1 MNTLEISRVLK
12 ENVHTKHR
20 FLGVFSCDTI
30 PKHPIKDTCFVSNTD
45 PQHLPGQHWVAFYV
59 ASTGEVYYFDSFGLP
74 PLSAEFLAFV
84 ERSAPFK
91 WQRNRVQLQDTSA
104 DTCGPHCVH
113 FLIEACRT
121 RNPKKC
127 VMRMSKIPKLSDRT
141 VSQKLAMLMLWQK
154 RGVAIADVSWKQR
167 FSALPK
173 WCWIYP
179 KSRNVCW
186 RKVVRG
192 VVRVTAWDF
201 AVCSVANRRRKLKKN
216 NLVCFRLKWK

>member
-74 PLSAEFLAFV
+74 PLSAEFLSFV

-91 WQRNRVQLQDTSA
+91 WQRNRIQLQDTSA

-141 VSQKLAMLMLWQK
+141 VSQKLSMMML
-154 RGVAIADVSWKQR
+154 
-167 FSALPK
+167 
-173 WCWIYP
+173 
-179 KSRNVCW
+179 
-186 RKVVRG
+186 
-192 VVRVTAWDF
+192 
-201 AVCSVANRRRKLKKN
+201 
-216 NLVCFRLKWK
+216 